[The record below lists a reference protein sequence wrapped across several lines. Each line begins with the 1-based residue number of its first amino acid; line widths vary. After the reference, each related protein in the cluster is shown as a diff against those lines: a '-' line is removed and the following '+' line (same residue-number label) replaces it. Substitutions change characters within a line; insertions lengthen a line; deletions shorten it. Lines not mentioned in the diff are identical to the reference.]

1 MKIENEIT
9 SDRDHD
15 KYITTQEL
23 NDLTAQI
30 VASRLGKA
38 NLTNKNDIANFVEKN
53 KKQICLVNISNDF
66 TINNVKKTRLK
77 EIVNFFS
84 VTLILLIQTIF

>member
-38 NLTNKNDIANFVEKN
+38 NLTNKNDIANFV
-53 KKQICLVNISNDF
+53 KKK
-66 TINNVKKTRLK
+66 KKTRYAW
-77 EIVNFFS
+77 
-84 VTLILLIQTIF
+84 LIFQTISQLIM

>member
-38 NLTNKNDIANFVEKN
+38 NLPNKNDIANFVKKK